1 MANGSQTGQIGLRG
15 WVYAGR
21 FGLERYAYTLHR
33 ITGLG
38 LLLYFLMHIFV
49 TSSRA
54 LGQAA
59 WESVMGFLSHP
70 IFRIGEFLVYVA
82 FAYHALN
89 GVRLILGELGL
100 GLGNPVRPEYPYP
113 IAHRRQRPLF
123 LALMIISGILIL
135 AGGWDFFVTKH

>member
-1 MANGSQTGQIGLRG
+1 MANVAETGRLGIKG

-21 FGLERYAYTLHR
+21 FGIERYAYILHR
-33 ITGLG
+33 LTGLG
-38 LLLYFLMHIFV
+38 ILSYFLLHIFV

-54 LGQAA
+54 LGEGV
-59 WESVMGFLSHP
+59 WESVMGFLDKP
-70 IFRIGEFLVYVA
+70 LFRFGEYLVYVA

-100 GLGNPVRPEYPYP
+100 TLGRPGRPEYPYS

-123 LALMIISGILIL
+123 IVLMILAGILIL
-135 AGGWDFFVTKH
+135 AGGYDFFVVGH